1 MSGNEAVLREKL
13 TAIVDAQAAAD
24 RAVAEFLELARGCE
38 AGDAA
43 EAAVVFEVAEAIG
56 RCGQG
61 LDGQLVQVL
70 AQADRISARKGVLKP
85 WIATHLDV
93 SDSKARGIAEAA
105 RRIGAIPELAEPLSS
120 GRVGADTIRTL
131 TRTAKAIEG
140 TGQDTTTALIEM
152 LEVSARDGVS
162 AAKREIRSL
171 EHTLDPRSSQDLL
184 AKQRARSFARIIE
197 LDDGRCRVEALL
209 DPVRAT
215 IVRSAIDQAVSAWI
229 REGQYDGTDPL
240 PEDVRTTEQMNAHAL
255 VRMAEV
261 FVMAPSEVRGAKFN
275 PPMLFTAPLNNADG
289 LAETVYG
296 TTIPAAA
303 IVEPETHLLE
313 HDADGVP
320 VLLDGVKI
328 DADPG
333 ARLAS
338 TAQRTALAFR
348 DRHCTYPGCTRP
360 PTWSLHAHHRTPHS
374 KSGPTTVRNLTQ
386 LCSEHHVLVHQP
398 AA

>member
-1 MSGNEAVLREKL
+1 MSVIARRGVSRKLRE
-13 TAIVDAQAAAD
+13 A
-24 RAVAEFLELARGCE
+24 
-38 AGDAA
+38 
-43 EAAVVFEVAEAIG
+43 
-56 RCGQG
+56 
-61 LDGQLVQVL
+61 
-70 AQADRISARKGVLKP
+70 
-85 WIATHLDV
+85 
-93 SDSKARGIAEAA
+93 
-105 RRIGAIPELAEPLSS
+105 IGAIPELAEPLSS
-120 GRVGADTIRTL
+120 GQVGADTIRTL

-140 TGQDTTTALIEM
+140 TGQDTAAALIGM
-152 LEVSARDGVS
+152 LEVSVRDGVS
-162 AAKREIRSL
+162 AANREIREL
-171 EHTLDPRSSQDLL
+171 EHALDPGSSQELL
-184 AKQRARSFARIIE
+184 GQQRARSFVRVIE
-197 LDDGRCRVEALL
+197 LEDGRCRVEALL

-215 IVRSAIDQAVSAWI
+215 VVRSAIDQAVSAWI

-261 FVMAPSEVRGAKFN
+261 FVMAPPVVRGVKFT
-275 PPMLFTAPLNNADG
+275 PPMLFTAPLNEADGG

-296 TTIPAAA
+296 TTVPVAGIGD
-303 IVEPETHLLE
+303 PEAHLLQ

-328 DADPG
+328 DADPT

-338 TAQRTALAFR
+338 PAQRTALAFR

-374 KSGPTTVRNLTQ
+374 KNGPTAVRNLTQ
-386 LCSEHHVLVHQP
+386 LCSEHHVLVHQM

>member
-1 MSGNEAVLREKL
+1 MSGNEAVLREKFA
-13 TAIVDAQAAAD
+13 AIVAAQAAAD
-24 RAVAEFLELARGCE
+24 RAVVEFLELARECE
-38 AGDAA
+38 TGDGA

-140 TGQDTTTALIEM
+140 TGQDTTTVLIGM

-162 AAKREIRSL
+162 AANREIREL
-171 EHTLDPRSSQDLL
+171 EHTLDPGSSQELL

-261 FVMAPSEVRGAKFN
+261 FVMAPSVVRGVKFT

-296 TTIPAAA
+296 ATVPVAGIGD
-303 IVEPETHLLE
+303 PEAHLLE
-313 HDADGVP
+313 HDANGAP
-320 VLLDGVKI
+320 ILLDGVKI
-328 DADPG
+328 DADPT

-338 TAQRTALAFR
+338 PAQRTALAFR

-374 KSGPTTVRNLTQ
+374 HNGPTTVRNLTQ

>member
-1 MSGNEAVLREKL
+1 MLRERFA
-13 TAIVDAQAAAD
+13 AIVAAQAVAD
-24 RAVAEFLELARGCE
+24 RAVVEFLELARGCE
-38 AGDAA
+38 AGDGAGA
-43 EAAVVFEVAEAIG
+43 GVVFEVAEVIG

-61 LDGQLVQVL
+61 LDGQLVQLL
-70 AQADRISARKGVLKP
+70 AQADRLSARKGVLKP

-105 RRIGAIPELAEPLSS
+105 RRIGAVPELAESLSS
-120 GRVGADTIRTL
+120 GRVGADTIRAL

-140 TGQDTTTALIEM
+140 TGQDTAAALIGM
-152 LEVSARDGVS
+152 LEVSTRDGVS
-162 AAKREIRSL
+162 AANREIREL
-171 EHTLDPRSSQDLL
+171 EHALDPGGSQELL
-184 AKQRARSFARIIE
+184 GKQRARSFVRVIE
-197 LDDGRCRVEALL
+197 LEDGRCRVEALL
-209 DPVRAT
+209 DPVRGT
-215 IVRSAIDQAVSAWI
+215 ILRSAIDQAVSAWI

-261 FVMAPSEVRGAKFN
+261 FVMAPSVVRGVKFT
-275 PPMLFTAPLNNADG
+275 PPMLFTAPLNEADG

-296 TTIPAAA
+296 TTVPVAGIGVPDA
-303 IVEPETHLLE
+303 HLLQ

-320 VLLDGVKI
+320 VLLDGVNI
-328 DADPG
+328 DADPA

-338 TAQRTALAFR
+338 PAQRTALAFR

-374 KSGPTTVRNLTQ
+374 KNGPTTVRNLTQ
-386 LCSEHHVLVHQP
+386 LCPEHHVLIHQP
-398 AA
+398 VA

>member
-1 MSGNEAVLREKL
+1 MLREKL
-13 TAIVDAQAAAD
+13 AAIVAAQATAD
-24 RAVAEFLELARGCE
+24 RAVVEFLELARGCE
-38 AGDAA
+38 AGDSAGA
-43 EAAVVFEVAEAIG
+43 GVVFEVAEAIG

-61 LDGQLVQVL
+61 LDGQLVQAL

-120 GRVGADTIRTL
+120 GRVGTDTVRAL
-131 TRTAKAIEG
+131 CRTAKAIEG
-140 TGQDTTTALIEM
+140 TGQDTTAALIGM

-162 AAKREIRSL
+162 AANREIREL
-171 EHTLDPRSSQDLL
+171 EHTLDPGSSQELL
-184 AKQRARSFARIIE
+184 GKQRARSFARVIE
-197 LDDGRCRVEALL
+197 LEDGRCRVEALL

-215 IVRSAIDQAVSAWI
+215 IVRSAMDQAVSAWI

-261 FVMAPSEVRGAKFN
+261 FVMAPSQVRGVKFS
-275 PPMLFTAPLNNADG
+275 PPMLFTAPLNEADGG

-296 TTIPAAA
+296 TVVPVAGIGDLEA
-303 IVEPETHLLE
+303 HLLE

-320 VLLDGVKI
+320 VMLDGVTI
-328 DADPG
+328 DADPT

-338 TAQRTALAFR
+338 PAQRTALAFR

-374 KSGPTTVRNLTQ
+374 KNGPTTMRNLTQ
-386 LCSEHHVLVHQP
+386 LCPEHHVLIHQP

>member
-1 MSGNEAVLREKL
+1 MLRERL
-13 TAIVDAQAAAD
+13 AAIVAAQAVAD
-24 RAVAEFLELARGCE
+24 RAVVEFLELARGCE
-38 AGDAA
+38 AGDGAGA
-43 EAAVVFEVAEAIG
+43 VVVFEVAEVIG

-61 LDGQLVQVL
+61 LDGQLVQLL
-70 AQADRISARKGVLKP
+70 AQADRLSVRKGVLKP

-105 RRIGAIPELAEPLSS
+105 RRIGAVPELAESLSS
-120 GRVGADTIRTL
+120 GRVGADTIRAL

-140 TGQDTTTALIEM
+140 TGQDTIAALIGM
-152 LEVSARDGVS
+152 LEVSTRDGVS
-162 AAKREIRSL
+162 AANREIREL
-171 EHTLDPRSSQDLL
+171 EHALDPGSSQELL
-184 AKQRARSFARIIE
+184 ARQRARSFARVIE
-197 LDDGRCRVEALL
+197 LEDGRCRVEALL

-261 FVMAPSEVRGAKFN
+261 FVTAPPVVRGVKFT
-275 PPMLFTAPLNNADG
+275 PPMLFTAPLNEADGG

-296 TTIPAAA
+296 TTVPVAGIGDSEA
-303 IVEPETHLLE
+303 HLLE
-313 HDADGVP
+313 LDADGVP

-338 TAQRTALAFR
+338 PAQRTALAFR

-360 PTWSLHAHHRTPHS
+360 PTWSLHAHHRTAYS
-374 KSGPTTVRNLTQ
+374 KGGPTVTGNLTQ
-386 LCSEHHVLVHQP
+386 VCPEHHVLIHQP
-398 AA
+398 VA

>member
-1 MSGNEAVLREKL
+1 MGASREQVAKL
-13 TAIVDAQAAAD
+13 VALHAEAD
-24 RAVAEFLELARGCE
+24 RVIAGILAGAREMDGVGEHDIDVMLE
-38 AGDAA
+38 AA
-43 EAAVVFEVAEAIG
+43 EVVG
-56 RCGQG
+56 RCEQARY
-61 LDGQLVQVL
+61 GQLVQLL
-70 AQADRISARKGVLKP
+70 AQADRMSTRKGVLKP

-105 RRIGAIPELAEPLSS
+105 RRIGAMPELAESLSS
-120 GRVGADTIRTL
+120 GRVGADTVRTL

-140 TGQDTTTALIEM
+140 TSQDSTTTLAGM

-162 AAKREIRSL
+162 AANREIREL
-171 EHTLDPRSSQDLL
+171 EHTLDPGSSQELL
-184 AKQRARSFARIIE
+184 ARQRARSFVRVIE
-197 LDDGRCRVEALL
+197 LEDGRCRIEALL

-215 IVRSAIDQAVSAWI
+215 ILRSAIDQAVSAWI

-261 FVMAPSEVRGAKFN
+261 FVTAPPVVRGVKFT
-275 PPMLFTAPLNNADG
+275 PPMLFTAPLNDADG

-296 TTIPAAA
+296 TTVPVAGIGDPDA
-303 IVEPETHLLE
+303 HLLQ

-320 VLLDGVKI
+320 VLLDGVNI
-328 DADPG
+328 DADPA

-338 TAQRTALAFR
+338 PAQRTALAFR

-374 KSGPTTVRNLTQ
+374 KNGPTTVRNLTQ
-386 LCSEHHVLVHQP
+386 LCPEHHVLIHQP